1 MNIRTVT
8 LAILFLVATVEVGW
22 CFYNPLSGKW
32 LVRDPID
39 EIGGLNLYAFVEN
52 DPINEYD
59 IDGRILGRR
68 PRSSCVFWDA
78 RTGSANKC
86 TAAYAAIA
94 APVCRTFGES
104 PWEQC
109 QRWCLQATYTTAG
122 QNCCS
127 AASTAAFIAATAARY
142 AACAAACLADTGGV
156 FPIPPF
162 PPIPG
167 L

>member
-1 MNIRTVT
+1 M
-8 LAILFLVATVEVGW
+8 ILLLLATVQAGP
-22 CFYNPLSGKW
+22 CFYNPQPGRW
-32 LVRDPID
+32 INRDSIEED
-39 EIGGLNLYAFVEN
+39 GGLHLYAVVEN
-52 DPINEYD
+52 NPINDYD

-68 PRSSCVFWDA
+68 TRSSCVFWDA
-78 RTGSANKC
+78 LSRSANKC

-127 AASTAAFIAATAARY
+127 VASTAAFIAATAARY
-142 AACAAACLADTGGV
+142 AACAAACVADTGGTP